1 MALKRKIKKRRGR
14 REGEKERLARERER
28 EGSTKTRSPER
39 GKIKICP
46 RRYIIRPTTFVRPRN
61 LHVKRGPATSNLWF
75 FFLAFLSFSLSLPCL
90 FFFSIHPALKDE
102 KFTTSA
108 TTSRLVF
115 SRKIPWFRPFSTF
128 FPRISSFFPFFF
140 SPFPSLSSLQSSTV
154 HGKRPCRALTR
165 GRRNLLEA
173 NYSRPPLFR
182 RVYRWN
188 KFEKEGWSR
197 GEFCWLTEETG
208 LVCFTC
214 NGDKVVMA
222 IIIGFFFSF
231 FLGNFTRWITRVEQI
246 IAILFYSD

>member
-1 MALKRKIKKRRGR
+1 MI
-14 REGEKERLARERER
+14 
-28 EGSTKTRSPER
+28 
-39 GKIKICP
+39 
-46 RRYIIRPTTFVRPRN
+46 
-61 LHVKRGPATSNLWF
+61 
-75 FFLAFLSFSLSLPCL
+75 
-90 FFFSIHPALKDE
+90 
-102 KFTTSA
+102 
-108 TTSRLVF
+108 
-115 SRKIPWFRPFSTF
+115 F
-128 FPRISSFFPFFF
+128 FPRLSLFLSLSSLSFLLFHSPCSEGWEIYNVAFSFFAKNPVIPPFLDFLSPDFLLFSFFF

>member
-75 FFLAFLSFSLSLPCL
+75 FFLASLSFSLSLPCL

-140 SPFPSLSSLQSSTV
+140 PLFLLFPRFNP
-154 HGKRPCRALTR
+154 RPCTENVPA
-165 GRRNLLEA
+165 GR
-173 NYSRPPLFR
+173 
-182 RVYRWN
+182 
-188 KFEKEGWSR
+188 
-197 GEFCWLTEETG
+197 
-208 LVCFTC
+208 
-214 NGDKVVMA
+214 
-222 IIIGFFFSF
+222 
-231 FLGNFTRWITRVEQI
+231 
-246 IAILFYSD
+246 